1 MKEQVGSRGEVEEY
15 LGEMGEECLG
25 QVEGESLARDML
37 DHAYHHRCYK
47 SKSRDDLAGSM
58 SEKMNPN
65 DV

>member
-1 MKEQVGSRGEVEEY
+1 MEEY
-15 LGEMGEECLG
+15 LGEMDEEYLG